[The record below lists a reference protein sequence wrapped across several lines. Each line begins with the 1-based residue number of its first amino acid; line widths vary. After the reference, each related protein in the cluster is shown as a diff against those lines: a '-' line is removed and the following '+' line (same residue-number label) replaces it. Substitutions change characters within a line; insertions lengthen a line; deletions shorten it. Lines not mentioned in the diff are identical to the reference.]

1 MVLAHNPVD
10 VEAASLY
17 IDIFAEDPIVFSQ
30 QEAGMSDS
38 GRHGL
43 SHGLVQEMIFIWS
56 FKLFDIMCQP
66 IRLLQLALG
75 ESKSDP
81 MQFPDASMK
90 GDIHLKIY
98 YTKDP

>member
-1 MVLAHNPVD
+1 
-10 VEAASLY
+10 
-17 IDIFAEDPIVFSQ
+17 
-30 QEAGMSDS
+30 
-38 GRHGL
+38 
-43 SHGLVQEMIFIWS
+43 
-56 FKLFDIMCQP
+56 MCQP